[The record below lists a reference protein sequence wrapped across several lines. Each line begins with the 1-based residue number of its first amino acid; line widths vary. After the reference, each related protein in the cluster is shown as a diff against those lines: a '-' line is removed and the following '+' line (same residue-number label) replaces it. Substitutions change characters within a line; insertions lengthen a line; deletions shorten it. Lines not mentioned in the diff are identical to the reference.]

1 MRGYPRQ
8 SLNIM
13 INLTKLLCN
22 YSSYGDRLRYKPN
35 TNSKARKPIVVWNA
49 TRSCNLS
56 CVHCYSDS
64 RNERYTGELT
74 TDEAAKMI
82 RDLAAF
88 KVPVLL
94 FSGGEPLLRNDIFE
108 LNSLARRLNL
118 RTVISTNGTLITR
131 KFSQRI
137 KEAGFDYVGV
147 SLDGIGKRNDRF
159 RGADGAFKRAL
170 AAIRNLVEVGQ
181 KVGLRFTITRHNYAD
196 ISGIL
201 RLAEEENID
210 RVCFYHLVYSGRGS
224 SMAKDDLTHSQA
236 RACIDMLCDCVMSW
250 DERGVKKEV
259 LTVDNHADGPYLY
272 LKARKQ
278 DPLKAKRILK
288 LLRYNG
294 GNSSGIGIANIDSQG
309 LVHADQFWQSHSF
322 GNVRK
327 RAFGDIWQDT
337 GDELMRRLKNRKPY
351 LKGRCGTC
359 GFQDICNGNFRVR
372 ARAYYQDAWQEDPA
386 CYLRDEEVNNGYS
399 GF

>member
-1 MRGYPRQ
+1 MRYE
-8 SLNIM
+8 
-13 INLTKLLCN
+13 
-22 YSSYGDRLRYKPN
+22 PN
-35 TNSKARKPIVVWNA
+35 TNSEGRKPIVVWNA
-49 TRSCNLS
+49 TRRCNLS
-56 CVHCYSDS
+56 CIHCYSDS
-64 RNERYTGELT
+64 HNERYSGELT
-74 TDEAAKMI
+74 NNEAEKMI
-82 RDLAAF
+82 RGLADF

-94 FSGGEPLLRNDIFE
+94 FSGGEPLLRKDIFQ
-108 LNSLARRLNL
+108 LNELARKLNI

-131 KFSQRI
+131 KTASRI

-159 RGADGAFKRAL
+159 RGVSGAFKRAL
-170 AAIRNLVEVGQ
+170 AAIRNLVEVRQ

-196 ISGIL
+196 IPGIL
-201 RLAEEENID
+201 RLVEEENID

-224 SMAKDDLTHSQA
+224 SMTKDDLTAIQA

-250 DERGVKKEV
+250 DKMGIKKEV

-278 DPLKAKRILK
+278 DPQKAKIILK

-294 GNSSGIGIANIDSQG
+294 GNSSGIGLANIDSQG
-309 LVHADQFWQSHSF
+309 GVHADQFWQDYSF

-327 RAFGDIWQDT
+327 RAFGDIWIDT
-337 GDELMRRLKNRKPY
+337 SDELMRKLKNRKPY
-351 LKGRCGTC
+351 LKGRCGIC
-359 GFQDICNGNFRVR
+359 GFQDICNGNFRSR

-386 CYLRDEEVNNGYS
+386 CYLRDEEIRLAYGQRVS
-399 GF
+399 AK